1 MTGNA
6 DESRKA
12 EMTAVDFLF
21 RRVVFMEVTMDK
33 DKDNDIEIIVEHE
46 FVGTRPFE
54 EVFNELN
61 EEVIEQNAR
70 EYLNTVA

>member
-1 MTGNA
+1 
-6 DESRKA
+6 
-12 EMTAVDFLF
+12 MTAVDFLF